1 MADYKIISKQ
11 IISNSEVSNLLNEKS
26 KETELTYREE
36 KTKDYLKKFS
46 KLDVAK
52 FNKVKEEI
60 ITLDIPRLEID
71 YILKIVDI
79 LPKNGTELRSI
90 VSNTGTILVDENVD
104 KIINVLNK
112 YR

>member
-60 ITLDIPRLEID
+60 IALDIPRLEVD

-90 VSNTGTILVDENVD
+90 VSNTGTILVDENID